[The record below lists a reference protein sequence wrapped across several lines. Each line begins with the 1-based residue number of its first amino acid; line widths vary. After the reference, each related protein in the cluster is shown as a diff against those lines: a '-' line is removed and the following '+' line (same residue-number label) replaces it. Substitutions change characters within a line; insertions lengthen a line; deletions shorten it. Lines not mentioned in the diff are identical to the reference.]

1 MRSFIIWCVLCTCL
15 LLGALWLASIPNN
28 LKGAV
33 LMGTLFL
40 VTAMMFLK
48 IMRGSK

>member
-1 MRSFIIWCVLCTCL
+1 MKALLIWIAICTTILMCAACL
-15 LLGALWLASIPNN
+15 AMLPSNA
-28 LKGAV
+28 KGAV
-33 LMGTLFL
+33 IMGTLFL